1 MIEFGSTQDNGFLAR
16 WEGGKAMGIRK
27 GVNCLKTAQPPP
39 KGGGSDCAGGS
50 CRDRPLVIRGFFVT
64 IPGPSA
70 TGAVPAGKL
79 GKENVIDD
87 VDDAVAARDVPGDE
101 LGVVDMQFT

>member
-1 MIEFGSTQDNGFLAR
+1 MEIG
-16 WEGGKAMGIRK
+16 K
-27 GVNCLKTAQPPP
+27 GVNGLKTAQPLA
-39 KGGGSDCAGGS
+39 KGGGSDCAGRW
-50 CRDRPLVIRGFFVT
+50 CRDRHLVIRGFLAT

-79 GKENVIDD
+79 GQKNVIDD
-87 VDDAVAARDVPGDE
+87 VDDAVAACDVPGDE

>member
-1 MIEFGSTQDNGFLAR
+1 
-16 WEGGKAMGIRK
+16 MGIRK
-27 GVNCLKTAQPPP
+27 GVNCLKTAQPLA
-39 KGGGSDCAGGS
+39 KGGGSDCAGGC
-50 CRDRPLVIRGFFVT
+50 CRDRRLVIREFLAT

-79 GKENVIDD
+79 GQKNVIDD

-101 LGVVDMQFT
+101 LGVIDMEFT

>member
-1 MIEFGSTQDNGFLAR
+1 MEIG
-16 WEGGKAMGIRK
+16 K
-27 GVNCLKTAQPPP
+27 GVNCLKTAQPLA
-39 KGGGSDCAGGS
+39 KGGGSDCAGGC
-50 CRDRPLVIRGFFVT
+50 CRDRRRVIRGFLAT

-87 VDDAVAARDVPGDE
+87 VDDAVAARDISGDE